1 MTEFTGSAG
10 PAGIGTG
17 TTRAIRIEKHGRPEV
32 FVEREIPL
40 PDPGP
45 GEVSIRVEAAGI
57 NFADLLMRA
66 GLYDTVPPRPYSP
79 GFEIAGIVTAVGEG
93 AKRGDGEPWRE
104 GDPCVALLRH
114 GGYARDV
121 VLPTR
126 NVFNRPAGLSAVEA
140 AAAPVVFLTAHVCLF
155 ESARVRADET
165 ALVLGA
171 GGGVGTAAVQLAVA
185 HGLRVIGTAG
195 TERKRQYVVDELGAD
210 ACFDSRGEWE
220 PDVQA
225 LVGER
230 GIDVALDS
238 AGGAATASC
247 QRLLAPLGRIVFYG
261 FSEAMPGTSKN
272 WLSAARAWLRTPRFH
287 PLSLIQPGI
296 GVSGVHLLH
305 LHEQEQILRE
315 HIERILMQI
324 RSGDL
329 TAVVDRT
336 FPLTRG
342 GAVEAH
348 QYIHERRNLGK
359 VVLEA

>member
-1 MTEFTGSAG
+1 MAARG
-10 PAGIGTG
+10 PDG
-17 TTRAIRIEKHGRPEV
+17 TTRAIRIEKHGPPEV
-32 FVEREIPL
+32 FVEREVPL

-79 GFEIAGIVTAVGEG
+79 GFEIGGIVTAVGEG
-93 AKRGDGEPWRE
+93 AMRGDGEPWRE

-126 NVFNRPAGLSAVEA
+126 NVFNRPTGLSAVEA

-155 ESARVRADET
+155 ESARVREGET

-195 TERKRQYVVDELGAD
+195 TERKRAFVADELGAE
-210 ACFDSRGEWE
+210 ACFDSRGDWE
-220 PDVQA
+220 PDVLAQ
-225 LVGER
+225 VGER

-238 AGGAATASC
+238 VGGAATASC

-261 FSEAMPGTSKN
+261 FSEAMPGNSRN
-272 WLSAARAWLRTPRFH
+272 WLRAARAWLSTPRFH

-296 GVSGVHLLH
+296 GVAGVHLLH
-305 LHEQEQILRE
+305 LHDQEEILRE
-315 HIERILMQI
+315 HLGQILNSVMNGEL
-324 RSGDL
+324 R
-329 TAVVDRT
+329 AVVDRT
-336 FPLTRG
+336 FPLTRD